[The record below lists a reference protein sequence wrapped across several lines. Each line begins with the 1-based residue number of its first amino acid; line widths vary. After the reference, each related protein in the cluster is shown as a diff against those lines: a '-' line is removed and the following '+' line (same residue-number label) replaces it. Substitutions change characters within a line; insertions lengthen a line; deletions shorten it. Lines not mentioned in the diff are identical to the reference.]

1 MSDVDYTKL
10 WNDVISKRN
19 RKLLASDWTQL
30 PDCPLSDS
38 KKQEWA
44 VYRQALRDIPQRVP
58 DEEKATT
65 NPLTLEP
72 TIYPVKP
79 T

>member
-10 WNDVISKRN
+10 WHDAIAKRN

-30 PDCPLSDS
+30 ADCPLSES

-44 VYRQALRDIPQRVP
+44 IYRQALRDIPARIAD
-58 DEEKATT
+58 DEKPTT
-65 NPLTLEP
+65 NPLTLVP
-72 TIYPVKP
+72 GIFPLKP
-79 T
+79 S